1 MLSKEFIE
9 MLSRMNIR
17 VYNLSTGV
25 QIIGQLI
32 EAHESAIELKNVLQ
46 LRSINV
52 DGDIVTAMI
61 PYIPFGTSESLIAYR
76 SSITTE
82 STASLILK
90 KRYCDALLINK
101 LEALIGL
108 DQDQGPDDLVADEED
123 QDFDWTK
130 IKHQYP
136 NRNWNN

>member
-1 MLSKEFIE
+1 MSKEFIE
-9 MLSRMNIR
+9 TLHRMNIR
-17 VYNLSTGV
+17 VYNLSTGE

-32 EAHESAIELKNVLQ
+32 EAHESAVELKNVLE
-46 LRSINV
+46 LRRINV

-82 STASLILK
+82 SSASIILK

-123 QDFDWTK
+123 QGFDWSK